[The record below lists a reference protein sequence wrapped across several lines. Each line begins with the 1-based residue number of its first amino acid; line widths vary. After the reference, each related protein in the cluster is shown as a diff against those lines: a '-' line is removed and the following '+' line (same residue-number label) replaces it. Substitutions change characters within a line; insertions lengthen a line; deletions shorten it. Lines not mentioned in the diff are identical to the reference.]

1 MGNDEMKYYVWLQL
15 CLGQG
20 SKTFEH
26 LLEDALLPS
35 DIYSM
40 TSSERKKVGYFS
52 KGELDKMSK
61 ISIEDA
67 VKIIQEAIDE
77 YDNIFI
83 LSKSANIISTSEVL

>member
-40 TSSERKKVGYFS
+40 TPSERKKVGYFS

-67 VKIIQEAIDE
+67 VKIILCRPDVVNAPLCSIKEALKEELDQ
-77 YDNIFI
+77 Y
-83 LSKSANIISTSEVL
+83 